1 MFPMPAP
8 GHARQLW
15 AGVSGTYLLI
25 GCPLTI
31 HKYDPPAVIDLKPRS
46 FRPVAVGERCRRR
59 QVQVTEALPPG
70 SGATVPVPRPP
81 M

>member
-1 MFPMPAP
+1 VDGLRQCGP
-8 GHARQLW
+8 G
-15 AGVSGTYLLI
+15 LL
-25 GCPLTI
+25 
-31 HKYDPPAVIDLKPRS
+31 D
-46 FRPVAVGERCRRR
+46 RR